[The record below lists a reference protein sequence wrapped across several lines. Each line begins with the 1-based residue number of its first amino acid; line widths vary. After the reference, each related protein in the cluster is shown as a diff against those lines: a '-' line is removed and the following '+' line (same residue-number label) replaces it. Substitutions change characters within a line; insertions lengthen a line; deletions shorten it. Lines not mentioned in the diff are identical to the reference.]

1 MSTMSGDEQRT
12 RTQNKEDIIYGEDI
26 PLFEAWTRPHVT
38 WRQERF
44 IRH

>member
-12 RTQNKEDIIYGEDI
+12 KNKEDFIYGEDI
-26 PLFEAWTRPHVT
+26 PLFEAWTGPHVT